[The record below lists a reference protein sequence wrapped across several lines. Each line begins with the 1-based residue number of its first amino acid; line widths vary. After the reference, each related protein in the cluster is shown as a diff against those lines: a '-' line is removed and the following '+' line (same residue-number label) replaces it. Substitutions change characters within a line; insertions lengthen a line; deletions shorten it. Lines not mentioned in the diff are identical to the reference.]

1 MVAALSTTIHRE
13 EANPMAQPMSVLGI
27 DLATRAFHGVGM
39 DDSGPAVLRKRLAR
53 RALLPLRAKV
63 PPLRLGMAARGSA
76 HDWARQLREPGHDVR
91 LSAPPFS
98 TASVQSPKNAARE
111 AEASGAAV
119 TRPTMRFV
127 PVTRAEQQDLQALH
141 RARERLIKA
150 RPAVVHESRGLRS
163 EAGMIVPQRLA
174 TFRALIADKRHEE
187 QAKRRSAG
195 STPRLMTAR
204 AG

>member
-13 EANPMAQPMSVLGI
+13 GANPMAQPLSVLGI
-27 DLATRAFHGVGM
+27 DLATQVFHGVGM

-53 RALLPLRAKV
+53 RAVLPFRAKV
-63 PPLRLGMAARGSA
+63 PPLRLGMAARGRA
-76 HDWARQLREPGHDVR
+76 PDWARQLRQHGHDVR

-98 TASVQSPKNAARE
+98 TASVQSPKNAAR
-111 AEASGAAV
+111 AAAASGAAV
-119 TRPTMRFV
+119 TRPTMRFG
-127 PVTRAEQQDLQALH
+127 PVTRAEPQDLQALH
-141 RARERLIKA
+141 RARERRSKA
-150 RPAVVHESRGLRS
+150 RPAVVPESRGLLS
-163 EAGMIVPQRLA
+163 AAGMIVPHRRA

-195 STPRLMTAR
+195 STPRLLTAR